1 MKLVYFDCFAGVS
14 GDMILGALLD
24 TGLPVERL
32 RAELDKLNLSGF
44 SLEPEKCVKNGIT
57 GTKVTVRTDEQKSH
71 RHLRHVREIIETSA
85 LSRSVKTT
93 SLKVFQALAE
103 AEGRVHDT
111 SPEKIHF
118 HEVGALDAIVDVV
131 GAVTGL
137 ELLGVDQVWASPVHV
152 GTGFVDCQHGR
163 IPVPAPATVELLK
176 EVPVYSTGLQAE
188 LITPT
193 GAAILKTIA
202 AGFGPMPSMCLEKVG
217 YGAGSCDLPI
227 PNHLRLIVGTS
238 DGTYELDQI
247 DLIEANID
255 DMTPAQFEYVIDK
268 LMAAGALDT
277 TLTPLVMKKS
287 RPAVCLGV
295 MARPEGT
302 QRMLDIVF
310 GETSTLGV
318 RVQRVE
324 RRKLPRE
331 TRSLKTKFG
340 EIRVKVAWL
349 DGKVR
354 DITPEYDDCRRLA
367 EEHGVP
373 LREMYQEAAR
383 AAGDS
388 LAAGSDERKGDE
400 AV

>member
-14 GDMILGALLD
+14 GDMILGAVVD
-24 TGLPVERL
+24 AGVSIDAL
-32 RAELDKLNLSGF
+32 RTELGKLNLSGF
-44 SLEPEKCVKNGIT
+44 SLHSEKCVKNGIA
-57 GTKVTVRTDEQKSH
+57 GTKVTVHTDEQKSH
-71 RHLRHVREIIETSA
+71 RHLHHIREIFDKSA
-85 LSRSVKTT
+85 LTESVKTT
-93 SLKVFQALAE
+93 SLNVFQALAE
-103 AEGRVHDT
+103 AEARIHDT

-131 GAVTGL
+131 GAAAGL
-137 ELLGVDQVWASPVHV
+137 ELLGVDQVWASPVRV
-152 GTGFVDCQHGR
+152 GTGLVDCQHGR
-163 IPVPAPATVELLK
+163 IPVPAPATVEILK
-176 EVPVYSTGLQAE
+176 SVPVYSTGLEAE

-217 YGAGSCDLPI
+217 YGAGSRDLPI
-227 PNHLRLIVGTS
+227 PNHLRLLVGTS
-238 DGTYELDQI
+238 EGKCELDQV

-255 DMTPAQFEYVIDK
+255 DMTPVQFEYVIDR
-268 LMAAGALDT
+268 LMAAAALDA
-277 TLTPLVMKKS
+277 TLTPMVMKKS
-287 RPAVCLGV
+287 RPAICLGV
-295 MARPEGT
+295 MARPEDT

-310 GETSTLGV
+310 DETSTLGV

-331 TRSLKTKFG
+331 IRSVKTKFG

-354 DITPEYDDCRRLA
+354 DVAPEYDDCRRLA
-367 EEHGVP
+367 DDQGIP
-373 LREMYQEAAR
+373 LREVYREAAR

-388 LAAGSDERKGDE
+388 LPVDTDEGKDDE